1 MKRRENELTT
11 IGVRSPVIEMLKTLQ
26 GYYQYKK
33 GKKRSLGSIV
43 EEAVSEKFKAVVGG
57 KDDGSNQNPI
67 N

>member
-1 MKRRENELTT
+1 MGENGLKF
-11 IGVRSPVIEMLKTLQ
+11 IGVRPPVIEMLKKIQ
-26 GYYQYKK
+26 GYYLYVE

>member
-1 MKRRENELTT
+1 MGENGLKF
-11 IGVRSPVIEMLKTLQ
+11 IGVRPPVIKMLKKIQ
-26 GYYQYKK
+26 GYYLYVE